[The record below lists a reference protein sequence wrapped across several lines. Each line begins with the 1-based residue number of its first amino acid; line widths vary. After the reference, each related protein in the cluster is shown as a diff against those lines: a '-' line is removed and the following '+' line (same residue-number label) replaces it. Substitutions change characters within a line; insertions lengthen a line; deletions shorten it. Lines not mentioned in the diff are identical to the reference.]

1 MTLDG
6 IEGLQCLE
14 RIVIGHRRALVNID
28 ALSSCRRL
36 SSIHI
41 ERCRALTDIALAPES
56 LRVCLLDKVTTLS
69 FLRQCPNLER
79 LAFTNLLDGQ
89 MDVIIDQ
96 RIPEVFFTPG
106 FRKQYQYSERELRGL
121 LSGMSSAQD
130 R

>member
-14 RIVIGHRRALVNID
+14 RIVIGH
-28 ALSSCRRL
+28 
-36 SSIHI
+36 
-41 ERCRALTDIALAPES
+41 CRALTDIALASES

-89 MDVIIDQ
+89 IDVIIDQ

-106 FRKQYQYSERELRGL
+106 FRKQYQYSKRELRGIL
-121 LSGMSSAQD
+121 AGISSA
-130 R
+130 